1 MTRRIGLTLAGVL
14 LVLLPLAGAASA
26 QNYPPADEGQQVS
39 DTQLTPGEPFTVS
52 GGGFAPGSDVTVR
65 FDAQVLGTV
74 LVRPN
79 GTFSGQFTTPQ
90 NATPGTHTISSTGRA
105 PDGTQRVLRTT
116 VQVLAAAGA
125 PQRAGTLPRTGTGL
139 TMPLATSAGLLIGAG
154 AVAIVATRRRRQSA

>member
-26 QNYPPADEGQQVS
+26 QSYPPADEGQQVS

-79 GTFSGQFTTPQ
+79 GTFSGTFTTPE
-90 NATPGTHTISSTGRA
+90 NASPGTHTITSTGRA
-105 PDGTQRVLRTT
+105 PDGTQRVLRST
-116 VQVLAAAGA
+116 VQVLGAAVN
-125 PQRAGTLPRTGTGL
+125 RTGTLPRTGTGL